1 MNYIIIWTLTSHNL
15 YRESASW
22 KPCGTSE
29 GPSRTWTR
37 RGSSGWRPRGR
48 YGGGPV
54 CTAGSARARGGW
66 WWPGRRPPSPP
77 ARCWWQTSCSAWS
90 NQCQTVSIFVKLD
103 VQCPMSD
110 VQYTLEIFHFITTS
124 PTPSSLHPSK
134 SDSNDIMSTCH
145 YVNMSLSHHVNM
157 SSYMAV
163 PQTVPCQYSLTL
175 SARVWWGCWRWE
187 WWIWAEV
194 RCSHM
199 LAGPVLSDQTNSSR
213 WSRSSS
219 PHI

>member
-1 MNYIIIWTLTSHNL
+1 MNYIIIGTLTSHNL

-48 YGGGPV
+48 YGGGPG
-54 CTAGSARARGGW
+54 CIAGSARARGGW

-124 PTPSSLHPSK
+124 PTPSLHPSK
-134 SDSNDIMSTCH
+134 SDSNDIMSSCH
-145 YVNMSLSHHVNM
+145 HVIIHGSTTNCAMLIFSDLVSTSMMRLLKMRVMNMS
-157 SSYMAV
+157 
-163 PQTVPCQYSLTL
+163 
-175 SARVWWGCWRWE
+175 WGK
-187 WWIWAEV
+187 
-194 RCSHM
+194 M
-199 LAGPVLSDQTNSSR
+199 
-213 WSRSSS
+213 
-219 PHI
+219 